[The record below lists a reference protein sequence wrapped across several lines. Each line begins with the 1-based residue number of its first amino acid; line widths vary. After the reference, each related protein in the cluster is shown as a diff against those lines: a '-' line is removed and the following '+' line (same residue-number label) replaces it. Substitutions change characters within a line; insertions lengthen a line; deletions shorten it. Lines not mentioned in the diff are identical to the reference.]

1 MIKEIE
7 VSEINE
13 KDNSEEMEREQ
24 YINDNSRENWDL
36 SGDILDCFKRYS
48 NELSVEEQE
57 EIIKGIEDGLTD
69 QEIKRYFVV
78 YGAEK
83 MRQYRRVLT
92 VQKEN
97 VPSTI
102 RKTDRLIQRYGQN
115 GYKNPVYVSY
125 DERNKKYI
133 TTRFESR
140 LNYISK
146 EEFTFFEEKA
156 KEDSSIQ
163 TFQIDEEAFL
173 YLNFN
178 ETPQPSLRE
187 LEKMVKEIQVAE
199 VNEEEEEK
207 ETDQQPDMLQD
218 REQWDLSGDI
228 IDCFRRYSS
237 ELSPEEQE
245 EIIKGIEE
253 GLTDQD
259 VKRYFT
265 LVGAEKVSES
275 VDGRKNKR

>member
-1 MIKEIE
+1 M
-7 VSEINE
+7 
-13 KDNSEEMEREQ
+13 
-24 YINDNSRENWDL
+24 
-36 SGDILDCFKRYS
+36 
-48 NELSVEEQE
+48 
-57 EIIKGIEDGLTD
+57 
-69 QEIKRYFVV
+69 
-78 YGAEK
+78 
-83 MRQYRRVLT
+83 
-92 VQKEN
+92 
-97 VPSTI
+97 
-102 RKTDRLIQRYGQN
+102 
-115 GYKNPVYVSY
+115 
-125 DERNKKYI
+125 
-133 TTRFESR
+133 
-140 LNYISK
+140 NYISK

-178 ETPQPSLRE
+178 ETQQPSLRE

-207 ETDQQPDMLQD
+207 ETDQQPDILQD

-253 GLTDQD
+253 GMTDQD

-265 LVGAEKVSES
+265 LVGAEKMRQYRRVLMVAKIRDE
-275 VDGRKNKR
+275 DN

>member
-1 MIKEIE
+1 M
-7 VSEINE
+7 
-13 KDNSEEMEREQ
+13 
-24 YINDNSRENWDL
+24 
-36 SGDILDCFKRYS
+36 
-48 NELSVEEQE
+48 
-57 EIIKGIEDGLTD
+57 
-69 QEIKRYFVV
+69 
-78 YGAEK
+78 
-83 MRQYRRVLT
+83 
-92 VQKEN
+92 
-97 VPSTI
+97 
-102 RKTDRLIQRYGQN
+102 
-115 GYKNPVYVSY
+115 
-125 DERNKKYI
+125 
-133 TTRFESR
+133 
-140 LNYISK
+140 NYISK

-178 ETPQPSLRE
+178 EMPQPSLRE

-207 ETDQQPDMLQD
+207 ETDQQPDILQD

-245 EIIKGIEE
+245 EIIKGVEE

-265 LVGAEKVSES
+265 LVGAEKMRQYRRVLMVAKIRDE
-275 VDGRKNKR
+275 DN

>member
-1 MIKEIE
+1 M
-7 VSEINE
+7 
-13 KDNSEEMEREQ
+13 
-24 YINDNSRENWDL
+24 
-36 SGDILDCFKRYS
+36 
-48 NELSVEEQE
+48 
-57 EIIKGIEDGLTD
+57 
-69 QEIKRYFVV
+69 
-78 YGAEK
+78 
-83 MRQYRRVLT
+83 
-92 VQKEN
+92 
-97 VPSTI
+97 
-102 RKTDRLIQRYGQN
+102 
-115 GYKNPVYVSY
+115 
-125 DERNKKYI
+125 
-133 TTRFESR
+133 
-140 LNYISK
+140 NYISK

-156 KEDSSIQ
+156 KEDSNIQ
-163 TFQIDEEAFL
+163 TFQIDEEASL

-207 ETDQQPDMLQD
+207 ETDQQPDILQD

-253 GLTDQD
+253 GMTDQD

-265 LVGAEKVSES
+265 LVGAEKMRQYRRVLMVAKIRDE
-275 VDGRKNKR
+275 DN

>member
-1 MIKEIE
+1 M
-7 VSEINE
+7 
-13 KDNSEEMEREQ
+13 
-24 YINDNSRENWDL
+24 
-36 SGDILDCFKRYS
+36 
-48 NELSVEEQE
+48 
-57 EIIKGIEDGLTD
+57 
-69 QEIKRYFVV
+69 
-78 YGAEK
+78 
-83 MRQYRRVLT
+83 
-92 VQKEN
+92 
-97 VPSTI
+97 
-102 RKTDRLIQRYGQN
+102 
-115 GYKNPVYVSY
+115 
-125 DERNKKYI
+125 
-133 TTRFESR
+133 
-140 LNYISK
+140 NYISK

-178 ETPQPSLRE
+178 EMPQPSLRE

-207 ETDQQPDMLQD
+207 ETDQQPDILQD

-245 EIIKGIEE
+245 EIIKGIED

-265 LVGAEKVSES
+265 LVGAEKMRQYRRVLMVAKIRDE
-275 VDGRKNKR
+275 DN

>member
-1 MIKEIE
+1 M
-7 VSEINE
+7 
-13 KDNSEEMEREQ
+13 
-24 YINDNSRENWDL
+24 
-36 SGDILDCFKRYS
+36 
-48 NELSVEEQE
+48 
-57 EIIKGIEDGLTD
+57 
-69 QEIKRYFVV
+69 
-78 YGAEK
+78 
-83 MRQYRRVLT
+83 
-92 VQKEN
+92 
-97 VPSTI
+97 
-102 RKTDRLIQRYGQN
+102 
-115 GYKNPVYVSY
+115 
-125 DERNKKYI
+125 
-133 TTRFESR
+133 
-140 LNYISK
+140 NYISK

-178 ETPQPSLRE
+178 EMPQPSLRE

-245 EIIKGIEE
+245 EIIKGIED

-265 LVGAEKVSES
+265 LVGAEKMRQYRRVLMVAKIRDE
-275 VDGRKNKR
+275 DN

>member
-1 MIKEIE
+1 MTLFALI
-7 VSEINE
+7 
-13 KDNSEEMEREQ
+13 
-24 YINDNSRENWDL
+24 
-36 SGDILDCFKRYS
+36 CP
-48 NELSVEEQE
+48 SVEIPPFAFNAPVVLLVEAVVF
-57 EIIKGIEDGLTD
+57 EITISFEKVFAPEIVCAVSIVTYFEVMTFPAPSCVAFVAELAVVAEVALPDKEPIKVFATICPLS
-69 QEIKRYFVV
+69 
-78 YGAEK
+78 
-83 MRQYRRVLT
+83 LT
-92 VQKEN
+92 V
-97 VPSTI
+97 
-102 RKTDRLIQRYGQN
+102 
-115 GYKNPVYVSY
+115 
-125 DERNKKYI
+125 NKSVQVEPLFPLCCKI
-133 TTRFESR
+133 NT
-140 LNYISK
+140 K
-146 EEFTFFEEKA
+146 EELTFFEEKA

-207 ETDQQPDMLQD
+207 ETDQQPDILQD

-237 ELSPEEQE
+237 ELLPEEQE

-265 LVGAEKVSES
+265 LVGAEKMRQYRRVLM
-275 VDGRKNKR
+275 VAK

>member
-1 MIKEIE
+1 M
-7 VSEINE
+7 
-13 KDNSEEMEREQ
+13 
-24 YINDNSRENWDL
+24 
-36 SGDILDCFKRYS
+36 
-48 NELSVEEQE
+48 
-57 EIIKGIEDGLTD
+57 
-69 QEIKRYFVV
+69 
-78 YGAEK
+78 
-83 MRQYRRVLT
+83 
-92 VQKEN
+92 
-97 VPSTI
+97 
-102 RKTDRLIQRYGQN
+102 
-115 GYKNPVYVSY
+115 
-125 DERNKKYI
+125 
-133 TTRFESR
+133 
-140 LNYISK
+140 NYISK

-178 ETPQPSLRE
+178 ETQQPSLRE

-245 EIIKGIEE
+245 EIIKGIED

-265 LVGAEKVSES
+265 LVGAEKMRQYRRVLMVAKIRDE
-275 VDGRKNKR
+275 DN

>member
-1 MIKEIE
+1 M
-7 VSEINE
+7 
-13 KDNSEEMEREQ
+13 
-24 YINDNSRENWDL
+24 
-36 SGDILDCFKRYS
+36 
-48 NELSVEEQE
+48 
-57 EIIKGIEDGLTD
+57 
-69 QEIKRYFVV
+69 
-78 YGAEK
+78 
-83 MRQYRRVLT
+83 
-92 VQKEN
+92 
-97 VPSTI
+97 
-102 RKTDRLIQRYGQN
+102 
-115 GYKNPVYVSY
+115 
-125 DERNKKYI
+125 
-133 TTRFESR
+133 
-140 LNYISK
+140 NYISK

-156 KEDSSIQ
+156 KEDSNIQ

-178 ETPQPSLRE
+178 EMPQPSLRE

-207 ETDQQPDMLQD
+207 ETDQQPDILQD

-253 GLTDQD
+253 GMTDQD

-265 LVGAEKVSES
+265 LVGAEKMRQYRRVLMVAKIRDE
-275 VDGRKNKR
+275 DN

>member
-1 MIKEIE
+1 M
-7 VSEINE
+7 
-13 KDNSEEMEREQ
+13 
-24 YINDNSRENWDL
+24 
-36 SGDILDCFKRYS
+36 
-48 NELSVEEQE
+48 
-57 EIIKGIEDGLTD
+57 
-69 QEIKRYFVV
+69 
-78 YGAEK
+78 
-83 MRQYRRVLT
+83 
-92 VQKEN
+92 
-97 VPSTI
+97 
-102 RKTDRLIQRYGQN
+102 
-115 GYKNPVYVSY
+115 
-125 DERNKKYI
+125 
-133 TTRFESR
+133 
-140 LNYISK
+140 NYISK

-218 REQWDLSGDI
+218 RGQWDLSGDI
-228 IDCFRRYSS
+228 IDCFRRYFS

-253 GLTDQD
+253 GMTD
-259 VKRYFT
+259 
-265 LVGAEKVSES
+265 
-275 VDGRKNKR
+275 

>member
-1 MIKEIE
+1 MFPMMKEI
-7 VSEINE
+7 
-13 KDNSEEMEREQ
+13 
-24 YINDNSRENWDL
+24 
-36 SGDILDCFKRYS
+36 
-48 NELSVEEQE
+48 
-57 EIIKGIEDGLTD
+57 
-69 QEIKRYFVV
+69 
-78 YGAEK
+78 
-83 MRQYRRVLT
+83 
-92 VQKEN
+92 
-97 VPSTI
+97 
-102 RKTDRLIQRYGQN
+102 
-115 GYKNPVYVSY
+115 
-125 DERNKKYI
+125 KKYI

-178 ETPQPSLRE
+178 EMPQPSLRE

-245 EIIKGIEE
+245 EIIKGIED

-265 LVGAEKVSES
+265 LVGAEKMRQYRRVLMVAKIRDE
-275 VDGRKNKR
+275 DN

>member
-1 MIKEIE
+1 MGSGATAHTTHQWVSDMLEDMTIDSRSESLGHSQGSGNLQMSKAGMKLMTPGQISRMPKNDCILFLKGERPIYDKKNWPFNTEVFKE
-7 VSEINE
+7 
-13 KDNSEEMEREQ
+13 
-24 YINDNSRENWDL
+24 
-36 SGDILDCFKRYS
+36 
-48 NELSVEEQE
+48 
-57 EIIKGIEDGLTD
+57 
-69 QEIKRYFVV
+69 
-78 YGAEK
+78 AEK
-83 MRQYRRVLT
+83 
-92 VQKEN
+92 
-97 VPSTI
+97 I
-102 RKTDRLIQRYGQN
+102 AGQN

-156 KEDSSIQ
+156 KEDSRIQ

-173 YLNFN
+173 CLNFN

-199 VNEEEEEK
+199 VNEEEEK

-228 IDCFRRYSS
+228 IDCFRRYLVSYH
-237 ELSPEEQE
+237 Q
-245 EIIKGIEE
+245 KNR
-253 GLTDQD
+253 
-259 VKRYFT
+259 KR
-265 LVGAEKVSES
+265 L
-275 VDGRKNKR
+275 

>member
-1 MIKEIE
+1 M
-7 VSEINE
+7 
-13 KDNSEEMEREQ
+13 
-24 YINDNSRENWDL
+24 
-36 SGDILDCFKRYS
+36 
-48 NELSVEEQE
+48 
-57 EIIKGIEDGLTD
+57 
-69 QEIKRYFVV
+69 
-78 YGAEK
+78 
-83 MRQYRRVLT
+83 
-92 VQKEN
+92 
-97 VPSTI
+97 
-102 RKTDRLIQRYGQN
+102 
-115 GYKNPVYVSY
+115 
-125 DERNKKYI
+125 
-133 TTRFESR
+133 
-140 LNYISK
+140 NYISK

-178 ETPQPSLRE
+178 EMPQPSLRE

-207 ETDQQPDMLQD
+207 ETDQQPDILQD

-253 GLTDQD
+253 GMTDQD

-265 LVGAEKVSES
+265 LVGAEKMRQYRRVLMVAKIRDE
-275 VDGRKNKR
+275 DN

>member
-1 MIKEIE
+1 M
-7 VSEINE
+7 
-13 KDNSEEMEREQ
+13 
-24 YINDNSRENWDL
+24 
-36 SGDILDCFKRYS
+36 
-48 NELSVEEQE
+48 
-57 EIIKGIEDGLTD
+57 
-69 QEIKRYFVV
+69 
-78 YGAEK
+78 
-83 MRQYRRVLT
+83 
-92 VQKEN
+92 
-97 VPSTI
+97 
-102 RKTDRLIQRYGQN
+102 
-115 GYKNPVYVSY
+115 
-125 DERNKKYI
+125 
-133 TTRFESR
+133 
-140 LNYISK
+140 NYISK

-156 KEDSSIQ
+156 KEDSNIQ

-178 ETPQPSLRE
+178 ETPQPSLTE

-207 ETDQQPDMLQD
+207 ETDQQPDILQD

-253 GLTDQD
+253 GMTDQD

-265 LVGAEKVSES
+265 LVGAEKMRQYRRVLMVAKIRDE
-275 VDGRKNKR
+275 DN

>member
-1 MIKEIE
+1 M
-7 VSEINE
+7 
-13 KDNSEEMEREQ
+13 
-24 YINDNSRENWDL
+24 
-36 SGDILDCFKRYS
+36 
-48 NELSVEEQE
+48 
-57 EIIKGIEDGLTD
+57 
-69 QEIKRYFVV
+69 
-78 YGAEK
+78 
-83 MRQYRRVLT
+83 
-92 VQKEN
+92 
-97 VPSTI
+97 
-102 RKTDRLIQRYGQN
+102 
-115 GYKNPVYVSY
+115 
-125 DERNKKYI
+125 
-133 TTRFESR
+133 
-140 LNYISK
+140 NYISK

-156 KEDSSIQ
+156 KEDSNIQ

-178 ETPQPSLRE
+178 ETPQPILRE

-207 ETDQQPDMLQD
+207 ETDQQPDILQD

-253 GLTDQD
+253 GMTDQD

-265 LVGAEKVSES
+265 LVGAEKMRQYRRVLMVAKIRDE
-275 VDGRKNKR
+275 DN